1 MSGKNRFVQD
11 TEVLIYRLNHGNIS
25 AAKQLIEQITL
36 VAESLAQEVD
46 EGPRKE
52 FLRGTSELMAEF
64 RERIAELEAEG
75 RSDDEIADTVLEEM
89 NEHFSHDLTAF
100 SLMDEPAA
108 EEAVDWESTADRLL
122 TENEWLREELER
134 AEEDYMELYR
144 RAEDDGDEKAVW

>member
-1 MSGKNRFVQD
+1 MSRKNRFVQD

-25 AAKQLIEQITL
+25 AAKQLLEQITL
-36 VAESLAQEVD
+36 VAESLAQEVE

-75 RSDDEIADTVLEEM
+75 KSDEEIADTVLEEM
-89 NEHFSHDLTAF
+89 NDHFSHDLTEF
-100 SLMDEPAA
+100 SLIDEPE

-122 TENEWLREELER
+122 AENEWLREELER
-134 AEEDYMELYR
+134 AEKDYMELYR